1 MKLITFIALL
11 FSIELSAQIYFFPP
25 VDTLVAGGGCTSPE
39 IICRN
44 LSSPGFIDS
53 ISVEPGFNTWLFYRD
68 SLEEHIH
75 VDNCYFL
82 IIDSLNQNEY
92 ELWFYS
98 LYPPFDSLLIKFD
111 STVYSYDNFEI
122 KLKIMVNDLEID
134 SFKQPFKAEYGLG
147 VDSDKEFISEF
158 SLYQNYPNPFN
169 PITNIKFR
177 IANLPDGKA
186 GFGLVTL
193 KVYDVLGNEVA
204 TLINEEKQPGEYEV
218 EFDASVLASGIYFYT
233 IKAGDFSSTKKL
245 ILLK

>member
-1 MKLITFIALL
+1 M
-11 FSIELSAQIYFFPP
+11 
-25 VDTLVAGGGCTSPE
+25 
-39 IICRN
+39 
-44 LSSPGFIDS
+44 
-53 ISVEPGFNTWLFYRD
+53 
-68 SLEEHIH
+68 
-75 VDNCYFL
+75 
-82 IIDSLNQNEY
+82 
-92 ELWFYS
+92 
-98 LYPPFDSLLIKFD
+98 
-111 STVYSYDNFEI
+111 
-122 KLKIMVNDLEID
+122 
-134 SFKQPFKAEYGLG
+134 G